1 LFLKLPI
8 KEATKMGD
16 LYKLLLRKEAK
27 LLMQVEVFNLEG
39 KLEHAQEARDQKE
52 LIQKK
57 RLGMKRRLSVG
68 A

>member
-1 LFLKLPI
+1 
-8 KEATKMGD
+8 MGD